1 MKCNFR
7 VYTKYKKIG
16 DNYYEA
22 TYKEYTKDGRL
33 VAKGSED
40 FSGERLLAPT
50 KQYKVYCYNGRVM
63 HGTAHE
69 GWRMTDCKG
78 TIMMSNNA
86 VAIKVAKILY
96 KNVSRVVRF
105 G

>member
-33 VAKGSED
+33 VATGSED
-40 FSGERLLAPT
+40 FRLF
-50 KQYKVYCYNGRVM
+50 GR
-63 HGTAHE
+63 AAF
-69 GWRMTDCKG
+69 C
-78 TIMMSNNA
+78 SN
-86 VAIKVAKILY
+86 
-96 KNVSRVVRF
+96 
-105 G
+105 